1 MPGKHFNDPCSDCQD
16 AEAIIDV
23 RTRHLCRDCYIQFTN
38 RKVVRRMDYYRQI
51 RNAPKDK
58 RRKLLLPLSYGPS
71 SSVLLHMLN
80 EQLERQTTEW
90 HGTTAYD
97 LHILIVDPSTISP
110 SNPSCQERFDSVRQK
125 YSRHTYTQIPFH
137 SIFKYDQTVKDAMK
151 EFAGP
156 EFVDD
161 PSKPDEDRLDAFRA
175 SIPSATSRTDI
186 DNVLL
191 NRLIIA
197 FAKESGCEGILWG
210 DSDSR
215 LASKT
220 LASVAKGRGS
230 SLIWQV
236 CDGMSPSGLQFT
248 FPLRD
253 LYKSELQQ
261 YASLIPELQDIL
273 IPDQSISTDV
283 SARNMSIDEL
293 MMQYIQTQ
301 GEKYPGIM
309 ANVVRTVTKL
319 QRPPLSGTQPR
330 CALCGT
336 VDIQGSSAQTYEGG
350 GSLFCYGCARS
361 KSDLIPVTR

>member
-1 MPGKHFNDPCSDCQD
+1 MTH
-16 AEAIIDV
+16 
-23 RTRHLCRDCYIQFTN
+23 
-38 RKVVRRMDYYRQI
+38 YRQI

-71 SSVLLHMLN
+71 SSSLLYMLN
-80 EQLERQTTEW
+80 EQLERQVSEW
-90 HGTTAYD
+90 HSTTAYD
-97 LHILIVDPSTISP
+97 LHVLVVEPSTIS
-110 SNPSCQERFDSVRQK
+110 SLNPSCEESFTSLKKK
-125 YSRHTYTQIPFH
+125 YPAHTYTQIPFH
-137 SIFKYDQTVKDAMK
+137 SIFQYDQDIKDIMSN
-151 EFAGP
+151 FAGP

-161 PSKPDEDRLDAFRA
+161 LSQPEQNRLDAFRTA
-175 SIPSATSRTDI
+175 IPSATSRTDI

-197 FAKESGCEGILWG
+197 FAKENGCEGILWG

-236 CDGMSPSGLQFT
+236 CDGMSPWGLQFT

-273 IPDQSISTDV
+273 IPDQPMSTDV

-319 QRPPLSGTQPR
+319 QRPSLSATKSR

-336 VDIQGSSAQTYEGG
+336 VDVQESAPAAGSQTGKG
-350 GSLFCYGCARS
+350 DNVSFCYGCARS
-361 KSDLIPVTR
+361 KSDMASLNR